1 MFVVVKPSSHHQW
14 QDRELQNKLF
24 EMYDNIPLCRYY
36 IFCRFC
42 ACLHVVN
49 SVDVNIVLL

>member
-14 QDRELQNKLF
+14 QDRELQNKLY

-36 IFCRFC
+36 IFSRFC